1 MDAETHGPDGN
12 VTLGSDAGRK
22 NGTPDAP
29 PSLDRWLRVIADH
42 AEFGT
47 AMRLHANAM
56 LTMTAQAQGA
66 SLIFRDIGSLTTAR
80 LAMQFNAGGPFKLT
94 RLRMAAEASGLLSS
108 GRAHQLARMM
118 EGRGLLDPQRP
129 AEASRRGFWYVAGPA
144 LCRLWQHHLT
154 CLMVPAGRVLPGL
167 AGFGGLTDDPRLLG
181 ALSLRHGLALDAFP
195 TLVAQDSIWTRNV
208 LHAYGGLQLTW
219 LILARIH
226 ADLSGPRDD
235 IGRVSLWELSRRFG
249 YSRIHFKRT
258 LRRAEEAG
266 LMLRDGDGYL
276 LTPLGAAELRD
287 YGARQLAGVAL
298 AAMGVVDAIRDGGD
312 GLEPVVAVPPLG
324 PDRQAMGAGLGAG
337 TGMGLQ
343 PGAP

>member
-1 MDAETHGPDGN
+1 MDAETRGPDGN
-12 VTLGSDAGRK
+12 
-22 NGTPDAP
+22 GTVSRGTGQRDGAPDDP
-29 PSLDRWLRVIADH
+29 PALDRWLGVIADH
-42 AEFGT
+42 PEFGT
-47 AMRLHANAM
+47 AMRLHATAM

-94 RLRMAAEASGLLSS
+94 RLRTAAEASGLLSS

-129 AEASRRGFWYVAGPA
+129 AEASRRGFWYVAGPS

-167 AGFGGLTDDPRLLG
+167 AGFGGLTDNPRLLS
-181 ALSLRHGLALDAFP
+181 ALALRHGAALETFP
-195 TLVAQDSIWTRNV
+195 ALVAQDSVWTRTV

-226 ADLSGPRDD
+226 ADLSGPRDE

-287 YGARQLAGVAL
+287 YGARQLAAVAL
-298 AAMGVVDAIRDGGD
+298 AAMGVVDAVQHDGD
-312 GLEPVVAVPPLG
+312 PLEPIDAVPPLG
-324 PDRQAMGAGLGAG
+324 MDRPSIGVGNAPGIATGA
-337 TGMGLQ
+337 Q
-343 PGAP
+343 PAAP